1 MRTTRKSAYYMKKIE
16 LLLILFICSISCT
29 SFISCSSPD
38 DDDEIYVDDGD
49 ETDDDSGGN
58 SDNNGNNGNTG
69 NNTNKN
75 KLVGN
80 WYYVFYY
87 DKETT
92 HHLYTFDDNMHYTDQ
107 YNSGTTTTIKEGT
120 YHYTTDSIYFKP
132 YNGKEYR
139 RKVNISSSK
148 SIMISNTEYYSTK
161 LSSLESGMVP
171 ASSEEALK
179 LGCYYDEKGDVTI
192 AITPFWG
199 ISKYYYSFSEKPND
213 TKSTKTSHFER
224 TYKNLKLGTKY
235 YLTAYAID
243 EKGKEHKSKTIDI
256 TTIGDVVNTNYFNFN
271 YKSYKID
278 RAEMSQRHGYS
289 GTGTG
294 SNTKYLTFYC
304 TDDTYVEFDYN
315 VAEWEGINK
324 EWGEGTYK
332 ISRNGGYYKYGCLAK
347 IDGKLKNRS
356 NWDFTG
362 TLTIK
367 KKSSNYYSFDFS
379 LEQMKGHFEGSIK

>member
-1 MRTTRKSAYYMKKIE
+1 MKRSCARHGFSASCMKKIQ
-16 LLLILFICSISCT
+16 LLLILFICSISFT
-29 SFISCSSPD
+29 SFISCSSSD
-38 DDDEIYVDDGD
+38 DDFYIEDGD
-49 ETDDDSGGN
+49 GTDDDSDDN
-58 SDNNGNNGNTG
+58 SGNNNNNG

-92 HHLYTFDDNMHYTDQ
+92 HHLYTFDDNMHYTYQ
-107 YNSGTTTTIKEGT
+107 YNSGKITSSTQGI

-132 YNGKEYR
+132 DNGKEYK
-139 RKVNISSSK
+139 RKLTLSSSK
-148 SIMISNTEYYSTK
+148 SIKINSIEYHSTK
-161 LSSLESGMVP
+161 LSSLESGAVP
-171 ASSEEALK
+171 ASSEEALEM
-179 LGCYYDEKGDVTI
+179 GCYYDEKGDVTI
-192 AITPFWG
+192 EITPFWG
-199 ISKYYYSFSEKPND
+199 ISKFYYSFSENPND
-213 TKSTKTSHFER
+213 TKSARTSHFEKM
-224 TYKNLKLGTKY
+224 YKSLKLGTKY

-243 EKGKEHKSKTIDI
+243 EKGIEHKSKTIDI
-256 TTIGDVVNTNYFNFN
+256 TTIGDAGNTNYFNFN
-271 YKSYKID
+271 YKSYRIN

-304 TDDTYVEFDYN
+304 SNDTYVEFDYN

-356 NWDFTG
+356 DWDFTG

-367 KKSSNYYSFDFS
+367 KKSSNYYTFDFS
-379 LEQMKGHFEGSIK
+379 LEEMKGHFEGSIK